1 VSGGWNGKNQTVGKD
16 ERVRDEQAE
25 GEPTVL
31 PAREAMALISP
42 VPGTLPD
49 ATAAQDAATD
59 AQASASGEE
68 SVTSED
74 RSEHFESSDSAS
86 SET

>member
-1 VSGGWNGKNQTVGKD
+1 MAEKQRKD
-16 ERVRDEQAE
+16 DETE
-25 GEPTVL
+25 HKEPTVL
-31 PAREAMALISP
+31 PAREAMSIISP
-42 VPGTLPD
+42 GAAMPFVPDLSAVPD
-49 ATAAQDAATD
+49 AGEATQSAVSD

-74 RSEHFESSDSAS
+74 RSERFESHDSAS

>member
-1 VSGGWNGKNQTVGKD
+1 MPEKD
-16 ERVRDEQAE
+16 RKPDETEQREDPA
-25 GEPTVL
+25 VL
-31 PAREAMALISP
+31 PAREAMSIISP
-42 VPGTLPD
+42 GTTTSFMPDLSAVPD
-49 ATAAQDAATD
+49 AGGATQSVVSD

-74 RSEHFESSDSAS
+74 RSEHFESHDSAS